1 MVVLGVGMGLVMP
14 ILTLALQDSF
24 PKSELG
30 VVTSSSQFF
39 RSIGGTFGMTVLG
52 AIMNHQSSKL
62 LTHDLEPVLSKMP
75 DQSGMVADMTA
86 KIHSD
91 PQSLYSM
98 LLSPEV
104 LAKLPKEFIDAVSPI
119 LKSSMVTALHSV
131 FWLGF
136 AFVLL
141 GAVMTLFIG
150 KIKLTERKK
159 GEKRMQEAAVH

>member
-62 LTHDLEPVLSKMP
+62 LTQDLAPVLSKMP
-75 DQSGMVADMTA
+75 DQSGMVADMTS

-98 LLSPEV
+98 LLSPEA

-119 LKSSMVTALHSV
+119 LKSSMVSALHSV

-136 AFVLL
+136 VFVLL
-141 GAVMTLFIG
+141 GAAMTLLIG
-150 KIKLTERKK
+150 RIKLSERKK
-159 GEKRMQEAAVH
+159 GENKLQEASVH